1 MRIREIWTLEVHD
14 ILEANQHSIK
24 KFLEWW
30 IKTISSKN
38 FGKQMS
44 FDEAKLMT
52 NMYPKAKNGKG
63 LDELSIRN

>member
-1 MRIREIWTLEVHD
+1 
-14 ILEANQHSIK
+14 
-24 KFLEWW
+24 
-30 IKTISSKN
+30 
-38 FGKQMS
+38 MS